1 MKKKKMKT
9 LALVILLSVLLMQ
22 GCGSKADPGPSA
34 GAAAEPALN
43 AETAETAE
51 TGDGDVTDD
60 PEADERKELEEYFL
74 GDFEKADDGSTLSIA
89 EKGDG
94 TFRVDISIFR
104 LCNLENGEGT
114 FRNHVMTFDMDDPN
128 GESMTGRIFR
138 DSDNSLIIEITDSTW
153 NYLPVGERLEG
164 FVRKSGAGAS
174 SEEEERPIGVYDSG
188 MGGLIVLETLVD
200 EFPGEDFVFIADN
213 AHVSYGT
220 KSSEQIEGYNL
231 ALSEYLM
238 EEQDVKA
245 ICIACNTASANSKE
259 LDKIIKVPL
268 IKAIGPTAAAASEE
282 IDPDRNNIL
291 ILATNLTTSMGV
303 YEDELDQYYSDV
315 PHEYYSVATQNFVTM
330 VEEGRY
336 GTEES
341 LEEVR
346 ETLKDYLDKDIDKI
360 VLGCTHFPKLAPE
373 LSTLF
378 PDAELYSA
386 GPAMASLL
394 RAELGED
401 GLNENEQE
409 GSITLITTGDLEPF
423 IEQTSWFKYADQAD
437 YMELDLDDPDLNHE
451 EEYELQPAA

>member
-1 MKKKKMKT
+1 
-9 LALVILLSVLLMQ
+9 
-22 GCGSKADPGPSA
+22 
-34 GAAAEPALN
+34 
-43 AETAETAE
+43 
-51 TGDGDVTDD
+51 
-60 PEADERKELEEYFL
+60 
-74 GDFEKADDGSTLSIA
+74 
-89 EKGDG
+89 
-94 TFRVDISIFR
+94 
-104 LCNLENGEGT
+104 
-114 FRNHVMTFDMDDPN
+114 
-128 GESMTGRIFR
+128 
-138 DSDNSLIIEITDSTW
+138 
-153 NYLPVGERLEG
+153 
-164 FVRKSGAGAS
+164 
-174 SEEEERPIGVYDSG
+174 
-188 MGGLIVLETLVD
+188 
-200 EFPGEDFVFIADN
+200 
-213 AHVSYGT
+213 
-220 KSSEQIEGYNL
+220 
-231 ALSEYLM
+231 
-238 EEQDVKA
+238 
-245 ICIACNTASANSKE
+245 
-259 LDKIIKVPL
+259 
-268 IKAIGPTAAAASEE
+268 
-282 IDPDRNNIL
+282 
-291 ILATNLTTSMGV
+291 MGV